1 MEVKP
6 IMHHDANLT
15 TDSEPI
21 EEVIRDEAALERI
34 WQAALGEIEVQVSRP
49 NFITWFKNTRFLH
62 KKGTAACI
70 GLPNNFAKE
79 WIENKYSKVVLG
91 ALRALEESITKV
103 DFVVISSKN
112 NPALRNRQPKQQLIE
127 EQLSFPEFKID
138 PETGLNPRYSL
149 NSFIVGKSNELAHAA
164 ATAII
169 DDIGKKYNPLFI
181 YGGVG
186 LGKTHL
192 MQAVG
197 NEIHAKYK
205 NKVKVKYTS
214 AEKFTNDVIWAI
226 KNRRMETLKEKYRLV
241 DVLIIDDIQFIIG
254 KQATEEEFFHTFNAL
269 HENNKQIIISSD
281 KPPKFMPEL
290 AERLRSRFEGGMLVD
305 IAYPD
310 YELRYAVLKT
320 KAIERQLELPDEVLE
335 VLANRIQRTLRE
347 LEGILNKILFYQRT
361 KQISITTRV
370 AEEILADILQEPIRS
385 INPNVVIKAVAESF
399 DITIND
405 LVGAS
410 RKRELVGPRQIA
422 MFLLRDMLDLS
433 YPNIGERMGK
443 RDHTTALYAYEK
455 IAQEINKNQV
465 LNQKIISIR
474 ELITKE

>member
-1 MEVKP
+1 MPHEEE
-6 IMHHDANLT
+6 LT
-15 TDSEPI
+15 LPSLTQ
-21 EEVIRDEAALERI
+21 EEETISDTAALEQL
-34 WQAALGEIEVQVSRP
+34 WQSALGEIEVQISRP
-49 NFITWFKNTRFLH
+49 NFITWFKNSRFMH
-62 KKGTAACI
+62 KKGNAACI

-79 WIENKYSKVVLG
+79 WIENKYAKVVLG

-103 DFVVISSKN
+103 DFVVISGKLMGAQRSRTQKN
-112 NPALRNRQPKQQLIE
+112 QVAEIQMP
-127 EQLSFPEFKID
+127 FPEFKID
-138 PETGLNPRYSL
+138 PESGLNPRFNL

-164 ATAII
+164 ATGII
-169 DDIGKKYNPLFI
+169 GEIGSKYNPLFI

-192 MQAVG
+192 IQAVG
-197 NEIHAKYK
+197 NEIRSKYGGR
-205 NKVKVKYTS
+205 VKVKYTS

-226 KNRRMETLKEKYRLV
+226 KNRRMETIKEKYRLV

-269 HENNKQIIISSD
+269 HENNKQIIVSSD
-281 KPPKFMPEL
+281 KPPKFMPDL

-320 KAIERQLELPDEVLE
+320 KAQERGMELSDEVFE

-361 KQISITTRV
+361 KQVVITTRLV
-370 AEEILADILQEPIRS
+370 EEILAEVLQEPSRS
-385 INPNVVIKAVAESF
+385 INPNTVIKSVADSF
-399 DITIND
+399 GISIAD
-405 LVGAS
+405 LIGAS
-410 RKRELVGPRQIA
+410 RKRELVGPRQIT
-422 MFLLRDMLDLS
+422 MYLLRDLLDLS
-433 YPNIGERMGK
+433 YPNIGDRIGK

-455 IAQEINKNQV
+455 IALEMNKNQS
-465 LNQKIISIR
+465 LNQKIIAIR

>member
-1 MEVKP
+1 MPYEE
-6 IMHHDANLT
+6 
-15 TDSEPI
+15 DSLIPSLVQ
-21 EEVIRDEAALERI
+21 EEEIVSDEATLEQL
-34 WQAALGEIEVQVSRP
+34 WQSALGEIEVQISRP
-49 NFITWFKNTRFLH
+49 NFITWFKNTRFIH
-62 KKGTAACI
+62 KKGNAACI

-103 DFVVISSKN
+103 EFVVVSSKFGGAPRGAKAQKN
-112 NPALRNRQPKQQLIE
+112 QTTEIQMP
-127 EQLSFPEFKID
+127 FPEFKID
-138 PETGLNPRYSL
+138 SETGLNPRFSL

-164 ATAII
+164 ATGII
-169 DDIGKKYNPLFI
+169 NEVGSKYNPLFI

-192 MQAVG
+192 IQAVG
-197 NEIHAKYK
+197 NEIRAKYGG
-205 NKVKVKYTS
+205 KVKVKYTS

-226 KNRRMETLKEKYRLV
+226 KNRRMETIKEKYRLV

-269 HENNKQIIISSD
+269 HENNKQIIVSSD
-281 KPPKFMPEL
+281 KPPKFMPDL

-320 KAIERQLELPDEVLE
+320 KAQERGMELADEIFE

-347 LEGILNKILFYQRT
+347 LEGILNKILFYQRA
-361 KQISITTRV
+361 KQVTITTRLV
-370 AEEILADILQEPIRS
+370 EEILAEVLQEPVRS
-385 INPNVVIKAVAESF
+385 INPNIVIKSVADSF
-399 DITIND
+399 GISIAD
-405 LVGAS
+405 LIGAS
-410 RKRELVGPRQIA
+410 RKRELVGPRQIT
-422 MFLLRDMLDLS
+422 MYLLRDLLDLS
-433 YPNIGERMGK
+433 YPNIGERIGK

-455 IAQEINKNQV
+455 IAQEMNKNQS

>member
-1 MEVKP
+1 MNYDIDPPV
-6 IMHHDANLT
+6 
-15 TDSEPI
+15 DSLPPEP
-21 EEVIRDEAALERI
+21 VIQDEAVLEKM

-49 NFITWFKNTRFLH
+49 NFVTWFKNSKFLH
-62 KKGTAACI
+62 KKGSAACI

-79 WIENKYSKVVLG
+79 WIENKYAKVVLG
-91 ALRALEESITKV
+91 ALRSLEESITKV
-103 DFVVISSKN
+103 DFVVVSSKQAA
-112 NPALRNRQPKQQLIE
+112 ALRNRLTKQPVAE
-127 EQLSFPEFKID
+127 EQMSFPEFKID

-149 NSFIVGKSNELAHAA
+149 NSYIVGKSNELAHAA

-169 DDIGKKYNPLFI
+169 EDIGKKYNPLFI

-192 MQAVG
+192 IQAVG
-197 NEIHAKYK
+197 NEIAAKYRG
-205 NKVKVKYTS
+205 KVKVKYTS

-226 KNRRMETLKEKYRLV
+226 KNRRTETLKEKYRLV

-320 KAIERQLELPDEVLE
+320 KAQERGLELHDEVLE

-347 LEGILNKILFYQRT
+347 LEGILNKIIFYQRT
-361 KQISITTRV
+361 KQIAITTRV
-370 AEEILADILQEPIRS
+370 VEEILAEILQEPTRS

-399 DITIND
+399 EIAIND
-405 LVGAS
+405 LIGAS
-410 RKRELVGPRQIA
+410 RKRELVGPRQVA

-455 IAQEINKNQV
+455 IAQEINKNQA
-465 LNQKIISIR
+465 LNQKVISIK

>member
-1 MEVKP
+1 MNYQEEGLAETQ
-6 IMHHDANLT
+6 ANLG
-15 TDSEPI
+15 EPSDLD
-21 EEVIRDEAALERI
+21 RL

-49 NFITWFKNTRFLH
+49 NFVTWFKNSRFLN
-62 KKGTAACI
+62 KDGNAACI

-79 WIENKYSKVVLG
+79 WIENKYAKVVLG

-103 DFVVISSKN
+103 DFVVVSSKN
-112 NPALRNRQPKQQLIE
+112 SGLKNRTSKPVVEVQM
-127 EQLSFPEFKID
+127 SFPEFKID

-164 ATAII
+164 ATSIVGE
-169 DDIGKKYNPLFI
+169 IGSKYNPLFI

-205 NKVKVKYTS
+205 GKVKVKYTS
-214 AEKFTNDVIWAI
+214 AEKFTNDVIFAI

-241 DVLIIDDIQFIIG
+241 DVLIVDDIQFIIG

-290 AERLRSRFEGGMLVD
+290 AERLRSRFEGGMIVD

-320 KAIERQLELPDEVLE
+320 KAQEKGLQLPDEVLE

-347 LEGILNKILFYQRT
+347 LEGILNKILFYQRA
-361 KQISITTRV
+361 KQIAITTRL
-370 AEEILADILQEPIRS
+370 AEEILAEVLQEPIRS
-385 INPNVVIKAVAESF
+385 INPNAVVKAVADAFEISV
-399 DITIND
+399 TD

-422 MFLLRDMLDLS
+422 MYLLRDMLDLS
-433 YPNIGERMGK
+433 YPNIGGRMGK

-455 IAQEINKNQV
+455 IAQEINKNQS

>member
-1 MEVKP
+1 MPYE
-6 IMHHDANLT
+6 D
-15 TDSEPI
+15 DSIAPSLIQEEEI
-21 EEVIRDEAALERI
+21 ISDEVILEQI
-34 WQAALGEIEVQVSRP
+34 WQSALGEIEVQISRP
-49 NFITWFKNTRFLH
+49 NFITWFKNSRFLH
-62 KKGTAACI
+62 RKGNAACI

-79 WIENKYSKVVLG
+79 WIENKYAKVVLG

-103 DFVVISSKN
+103 DFVVVSSKMAN
-112 NPALRNRQPKQQLIE
+112 QQREKSAKNQPSEIQMP
-127 EQLSFPEFKID
+127 FPEFKID
-138 PETGLNPRYSL
+138 PESGLNPRFSL

-164 ATAII
+164 ATGII
-169 DDIGKKYNPLFI
+169 NEIGSKYNPLFI

-192 MQAVG
+192 IQAVG
-197 NEIHAKYK
+197 NEIRAKYGG
-205 NKVKVKYTS
+205 KVKVKYTS

-226 KNRRMETLKEKYRLV
+226 KNRRMETIKEKYRLV

-269 HENNKQIIISSD
+269 HENNKQIIVSSD

-320 KAIERQLELPDEVLE
+320 KAQERGMELPDEIFE

-347 LEGILNKILFYQRT
+347 LEGILNKILFYQRA
-361 KQISITTRV
+361 KQVVITTKLV
-370 AEEILADILQEPIRS
+370 EEILAEVLQEPVRS
-385 INPNVVIKAVAESF
+385 INPNVVIKSVAESF
-399 DITIND
+399 GISIAD
-405 LVGAS
+405 LIGAS
-410 RKRELVGPRQIA
+410 RKRELVGPRQIT
-422 MFLLRDMLDLS
+422 MYLLRDLLDLS
-433 YPNIGERMGK
+433 YPNIGDRIGN

-455 IAQEINKNQV
+455 IALEMNKNQT
-465 LNQKIISIR
+465 LNQKIIAIR

>member
-1 MEVKP
+1 MTYEQEGALDTQTPVQP
-6 IMHHDANLT
+6 ADHE
-15 TDSEPI
+15 TDLDR
-21 EEVIRDEAALERI
+21 V

-49 NFITWFKNTRFLH
+49 NFVTWFKNSRFLT
-62 KKGTAACI
+62 KDGNAACI

-79 WIENKYSKVVLG
+79 WIENKYAKVVLG

-103 DFVVISSKN
+103 EFVVVSNKTA
-112 NPALRNRQPKQQLIE
+112 PQRNRAGGKQAMEVQMT
-127 EQLSFPEFKID
+127 FPEFKID

-164 ATAII
+164 ATSIV
-169 DDIGKKYNPLFI
+169 DEIGKKYNPLFI

-197 NEIHAKYK
+197 NEISAKYK
-205 NKVKVKYTS
+205 GKVKVKYTS

-226 KNRRMETLKEKYRLV
+226 KNRRTDSLKEKYRMV
-241 DVLIIDDIQFIIG
+241 DVLIVDDIQFIIG
-254 KQATEEEFFHTFNAL
+254 KAATEEEFFHTFNSL

-290 AERLRSRFEGGMLVD
+290 AERLRSRFEGGMIVD

-320 KAIERQLELPDEVLE
+320 KAQERNMQLPDEVLE

-347 LEGILNKILFYQRT
+347 LEGILNKILFYQRA
-361 KQISITTRV
+361 KQVAITTRL
-370 AEEILADILQEPIRS
+370 AEEILAEILQEPVRS
-385 INPNVVIKAVAESF
+385 INPNVVIKAVADAFE
-399 DITIND
+399 IAVAD
-405 LVGAS
+405 LIGAS

-433 YPNIGERMGK
+433 YPNIGTRMGK

-455 IAQEINKNQV
+455 IALEINKNQAM
-465 LNQKIISIR
+465 NQKIISIR

>member
-1 MEVKP
+1 MMYDENASADSVLAQEVV
-6 IMHHDANLT
+6 I
-15 TDSEPI
+15 TDETI
-21 EEVIRDEAALERI
+21 LEGI

-49 NFITWFKNTRFLH
+49 NFVTWFKNSRFIH
-62 KKGTAACI
+62 KKGNAACI

-79 WIENKYSKVVLG
+79 WIENKYAKVVLG

-103 DFVVISSKN
+103 DFVVVSSKN
-112 NPALRNRQPKQQLIE
+112 TPPARNKTTKQAVVE
-127 EQLSFPEFKID
+127 EQLTFPEFKIN

-149 NSFIVGKSNELAHAA
+149 NSYIVGKSNELAHAA

-169 DDIGKKYNPLFI
+169 DDIGRKYNPLFI

-205 NKVKVKYTS
+205 GKVKVKYTS

-226 KNRRMETLKEKYRLV
+226 KNRRMETIKDKYRLV

-320 KAIERQLELPDEVLE
+320 KAQERGMDLSDEVLE

-347 LEGILNKILFYQRT
+347 LEGILNKILFYQRA
-361 KQISITTRV
+361 KQATITTRLV
-370 AEEILADILQEPIRS
+370 EEILAEILQEPTRS
-385 INPNVVIKAVAESF
+385 INPNAVIRAVAESF
-399 DITIND
+399 EIAIADI
-405 LVGAS
+405 VGSS

-455 IAQEINKNQV
+455 IAQEINKNQA
-465 LNQKIISIR
+465 LNQKVIAIR
-474 ELITKE
+474 ELISKE

>member
-1 MEVKP
+1 MSHEEELSSTNEQ
-6 IMHHDANLT
+6 AT
-15 TDSEPI
+15 AEGI
-21 EEVIRDEAALERI
+21 EADLERL

-49 NFITWFKNTRFLH
+49 NFVTWFRNSRILH
-62 KKGTAACI
+62 KKGNAACV

-103 DFVVISSKN
+103 DFAVVNSKN
-112 NPALRNRQPKQQLIE
+112 AAALQRGQRPQRQVIE
-127 EQLSFPEFKID
+127 AQMSFPEFKID
-138 PETGLNPRYSL
+138 PETGLNPRYSIG
-149 NSFIVGKSNELAHAA
+149 SFIVGKSNELAHAA

-169 DDIGKKYNPLFI
+169 DDVGRKYNPLFI

-197 NEIHAKYK
+197 NEIHARYK
-205 NKVKVKYTS
+205 GKVKVKYTS

-226 KNRRMETLKEKYRLV
+226 KNRRMEAIKERYRLV

-281 KPPKFMPEL
+281 KSPKFMPEL

-320 KAIERQLELPDEVLE
+320 KAQEKGLDLPDEVLE

-347 LEGILNKILFYQRT
+347 LEGILNKILFYQRA
-361 KQISITTRV
+361 KQAVITTRLV
-370 AEEILADILQEPIRS
+370 EEILKEVLQEPVRS
-385 INPNVVIKAVAESF
+385 INPNAVIKAVAEAF
-399 DITIND
+399 EIAVPD
-405 LVGAS
+405 LIGAS

-422 MFLLRDMLDLS
+422 MYLLRDMLDLS
-433 YPNIGERMGK
+433 YPNIGDRMGK

-455 IAQEINKNQV
+455 VAQEMNKNQGM
-465 LNQKIISIR
+465 NQKIISIR

>member
-1 MEVKP
+1 MAYDENTAV
-6 IMHHDANLT
+6 
-15 TDSEPI
+15 DSMLQ
-21 EEVIRDEAALERI
+21 EEVVLNDEAALERI
-34 WQAALGEIEVQVSRP
+34 WQAALGEIEVQVSKP
-49 NFITWFKNTRFLH
+49 NFVTWFKNSRFMH
-62 KKGTAACI
+62 KKGNAACI

-79 WIENKYSKVVLG
+79 WVENKYAKVVLG

-103 DFVVISSKN
+103 DFIVVSVKGGVPGRGKSFKGIM
-112 NPALRNRQPKQQLIE
+112 ID
-127 EQLSFPEFKID
+127 EQMAFPEFKIN

-164 ATAII
+164 GTAIV
-169 DDIGKKYNPLFI
+169 DEIGKKYNPLFI

-197 NEIHAKYK
+197 NEIHAKYGG
-205 NKVKVKYTS
+205 KVKVKYTS

-226 KNRRMETLKEKYRLV
+226 KNRRMETIKEKYRLV

-254 KQATEEEFFHTFNAL
+254 KAATEEEFFHTFNAL
-269 HENNKQIIISSD
+269 HENNKQIIVSSD

-320 KAIERQLELPDEVLE
+320 KAQERGMELSDEILE

-361 KQISITTRV
+361 KQTAITTRMV
-370 AEEILADILQEPIRS
+370 EEILSELLQEPTRS
-385 INPNVVIKAVAESF
+385 INPNAVIKAVAESF
-399 DITIND
+399 EINIGD
-405 LVGAS
+405 LTGAS

-433 YPNIGERMGK
+433 YPNIGDRMGK

-455 IAQEINKNQV
+455 IAQEMNKNQSM
-465 LNQKIISIR
+465 NQKIISIR